1 MDNSEFEA
9 NALNW
14 RDLDDF
20 DAWIDTFKHETA
32 ENKISDQVLS
42 HEIQHKDNAMFLD
55 YGSFINYDDV
65 YNFDW
70 TDDNHWVHE
79 TGPNQEQ

>member
-32 ENKISDQVLS
+32 EKKISDQVLS
-42 HEIQHKDNAMFLD
+42 HEIQHKD
-55 YGSFINYDDV
+55 INYDDV

-70 TDDNHWVHE
+70 TDDNHWVQIK
-79 TGPNQEQ
+79 NNK

>member
-1 MDNSEFEA
+1 MDNSEFKA

-20 DAWIDTFKHETA
+20 DAWIDTFNHETA

-42 HEIQHKDNAMFLD
+42 HEIQHLL
-55 YGSFINYDDV
+55 V
-65 YNFDW
+65 L
-70 TDDNHWVHE
+70 H
-79 TGPNQEQ
+79 